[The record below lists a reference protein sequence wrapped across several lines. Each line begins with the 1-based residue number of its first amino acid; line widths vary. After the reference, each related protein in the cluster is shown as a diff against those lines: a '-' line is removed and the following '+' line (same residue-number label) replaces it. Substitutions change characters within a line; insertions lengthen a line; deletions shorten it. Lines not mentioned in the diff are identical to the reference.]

1 MDNSRFKL
9 IMLIESTEW
18 GEALLVILGRQ
29 GRGEILPAAQG
40 LLTLPSSPAIREGEY
55 RKEFSLDNENTR
67 TSISRVKQA
76 TSKVKCLPTQ

>member
-1 MDNSRFKL
+1 MGGGATGDSWEAGSWVNTPRSTGTPNS
-9 IMLIESTEW
+9 
-18 GEALLVILGRQ
+18 
-29 GRGEILPAAQG
+29 
-40 LLTLPSSPAIREGEY
+40 SSPAIREGEY